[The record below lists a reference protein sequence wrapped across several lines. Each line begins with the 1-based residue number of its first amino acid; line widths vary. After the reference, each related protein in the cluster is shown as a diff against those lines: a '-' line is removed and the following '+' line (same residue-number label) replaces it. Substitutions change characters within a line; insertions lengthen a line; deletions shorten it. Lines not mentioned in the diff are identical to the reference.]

1 MAEGTTKRDR
11 IDGWKSIADYLNRD
25 VTTVI
30 RWAKFHRL
38 PVNRVPSGSPRRAVF
53 ALKSEI
59 DAWVASDA
67 SSIPPVSKNVRGL
80 TAEPKASASDSSPPP
95 GQRASPAEDALDSAA
110 RAARTKILRWRKP
123 GLYGAAAAVVTLL
136 VWAVWR
142 YTEGPLLSL
151 HAARTTQLQ
160 HSKQEPVGLGPIIFR
175 GTFECVACSAE
186 NSYLASGMADQLA
199 SDLIRIPG
207 VHVLTLDAE
216 RNNSAGEPIKLLL
229 TASVAPKESSRIAVS
244 IFLAS
249 SDTHEQVWFK
259 HYEALAT
266 GLPALEFEIAN
277 DIFLYLKPYLPT
289 RDTTPFKAVWTRDP
303 VSYDL
308 YLRGRNHLLYPG
320 PKTTPAAIQEFS
332 EAVRRDPLFAAAY
345 GGLAH
350 AYYLATFDAG
360 ISVLKAMPLVN
371 ANARREI
378 ELDEFAPEGRA
389 YLASEEFTYEYKW
402 QSAEREFQRAISL
415 NPDNP
420 LPHLLYVPLLI
431 GEGRWEEAARQAQ
444 IGKSLEPSG
453 LKADFGLA
461 IAGLAKWGATRNPD
475 DLAAAESTC
484 RNAIQRHP
492 DDIRVRDVLVWLLWY
507 SHRYVAAAEENLS
520 MAEVMQ
526 DATAISFQRS
536 ARSILTAK
544 GAAGYALEQAHYC
557 EARAGADYTCA
568 LEDAAA
574 WYTLG
579 GDTENAIRLLNKSV
593 NVRDFSAVEISYE
606 LAFVALRGDPRFQ
619 QLMAEIHPGTD

>member
-1 MAEGTTKRDR
+1 MTEAPTKRDR

-30 RWAKFHRL
+30 RWAKFHGL
-38 PVNRVPSGSPRRAVF
+38 PVNRVPAGSPRRAVF
-53 ALKSEI
+53 ALISEI
-59 DAWVASDA
+59 DAWVASGA
-67 SSIPPVSKNVRGL
+67 SSSILPATTNGDGV
-80 TAEPKASASDSSPPP
+80 TTEPRSSASVPSPEA
-95 GQRASPAEDALDSAA
+95 GQCASPTAHTIDSAV
-110 RAARTKILRWRKP
+110 REARTRPRWWLKP
-123 GLYGAAAAVVTLL
+123 VLYGAAAAVVTLL
-136 VWAVWR
+136 AWAAWR
-142 YTEGPLLSL
+142 YTEGPFSL
-151 HAARTTQLQ
+151 HAARPTELQ
-160 HSKQEPVGLGPIIFR
+160 QEPVGQGPIIFR
-175 GTFECVACSAE
+175 GAFECVACSTD

-207 VHVLTLDAE
+207 VHVRTLDAE
-216 RNNSAGEPIKLLL
+216 RNNSAREPIKLLL

-249 SDTHEQVWFK
+249 SDTHEQVWFR

-389 YLASEEFTYEYKW
+389 YLAFEEFTFEHKW

-431 GEGRWEEAARQAQ
+431 GERRWEEAARQAQ
-444 IGKSLEPSG
+444 ISKSLDPSG

-461 IAGLAKWGATRNPD
+461 IAGLAKWGATSNPD

-507 SHRYVAAAEENLS
+507 SHRYDAAAEENLS

-536 ARSILTAK
+536 ARSILAAK
-544 GAAGYALEQAHYC
+544 GAAEYALDQAHYC
-557 EARAGADYTCA
+557 EARAGADYSCA

-574 WYTLG
+574 WYTLA

-593 NVRDFSAVEISYE
+593 NVRDLTAVEISYE
-606 LAFVALRGDPRFQ
+606 PAFVALRGDPRFQ
-619 QLMAEIHPGTD
+619 RLMAEIHPGSD